1 MVWCFAAREKGPSQ
15 AMSTRNKSSM
25 MSCTNGQTISI
36 AGGYAASGFSFSRR
50 LFRPW
55 AIGFI
60 GLAISVALWGYGY
73 KISRYN
79 PHPDASSRTLLA
91 KMWDK
96 HQDVTQVA
104 GATNACSQPQLQLEL
119 HAALLLLSQPPTPA
133 ERACHESDETK
144 RIPALFSS
152 VVPLRSPPSDNL
164 PA

>member
-1 MVWCFAAREKGPSQ
+1 MGWCFAAREKGPSQ
-15 AMSTRNKSSM
+15 AMSTGNESSM
-25 MSCTNGQTISI
+25 ISCTNGQTKTIPV
-36 AGGYAASGFSFSRR
+36 GYAASESSFSRR

-96 HQDVTQVA
+96 HQDVTQVSD
-104 GATNACSQPQLQLEL
+104 ATKACSQPQPRLEL
-119 HAALLLLSQPPTPA
+119 HAAILLLGQPPTLA
-133 ERACHESDETK
+133 ERVCHESDESK
-144 RIPALFSS
+144 RIPALLRSI
-152 VVPLRSPPSDNL
+152 VPLRSPPSNNL
-164 PA
+164 SA